1 MSDLLPRPLR
11 RLNKSEEGQALVLAA
26 LGMIVLLMMAG
37 LGVDV
42 GYLRYQKQQMQKAAD
57 AGALAAASA
66 MITFGGM
73 NGGVQIVNAGQSDA
87 AANGFQ
93 NGNNGISV
101 VVNNPPQ
108 TIGDP
113 FVGKADYVE
122 VIVSQT
128 RPTFFMRLTGRTS
141 VFVSSRAVATAA
153 SSASGCVYTLS
164 PTVAQDFVVNP
175 GTQISANCGILVASN
190 SPTALV
196 DNSGL
201 PNNVLASSV
210 GVVGDCTGC
219 GSWASQPAEGIAP
232 FSDPLI
238 NLPPPTVPG
247 CEHPAQ
253 WITAPKT
260 VLQSGSYCGGI
271 TIATNGSVVF
281 SPGTYYLEGGG
292 LTIFN
297 SPNLS
302 VGPANGSTN
311 GVTFYNTNGPGGY
324 QPISI
329 WGTPSGTL
337 SAPTSGDLAGIL
349 FFTDRTIP
357 YSPSNPN
364 YINGTG
370 GMVYTGTLYFP
381 TTGLTYQGARV
392 TDPYELIVAWQL
404 TLQGDTTISNHYDT
418 LPNGISPIANAT
430 LVE

>member
-238 NLPPPTVPG
+238 NLPPPTAPG
-247 CEHPAQ
+247 CDHINYTVWNAQ
-253 WITAPKT
+253 TSKLSA
-260 VLQSGSYCGGI
+260 GGYCGGI
-271 TIATNGSVVF
+271 TVVPIYNGPVTF
-281 SPGTYYLEGGG
+281 GPGTYYLEGGG
-292 LTIFN
+292 LNVFG
-297 SPNLS
+297 SPTLT
-302 VGPANGSTN
+302 GN
-311 GVTFYNTNGPGGY
+311 GVTFFNTNGPGGY
-324 QPISI
+324 QPIGI
-329 WGTPSGTL
+329 WGAPSGTL